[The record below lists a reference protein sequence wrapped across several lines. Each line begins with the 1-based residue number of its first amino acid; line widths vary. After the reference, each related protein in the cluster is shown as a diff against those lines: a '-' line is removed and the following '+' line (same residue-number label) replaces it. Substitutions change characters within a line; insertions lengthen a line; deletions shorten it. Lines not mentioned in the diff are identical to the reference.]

1 MCASSLNVIV
11 LGRFRDGDLL
21 MATQTGASSPS
32 PADGKASQ
40 QLLLLLE
47 DNPAL
52 ARVVATVAQAEGWVV
67 HTCVDTAQFVEA
79 LETVRPDAAIVD
91 CMLAEGSGLDVL
103 GRLAAT
109 SRDAPVLIVSG
120 YGDTLLRLA
129 LQTAERSGLTR
140 VSTQP
145 KPFAASALRGFLHQ
159 ASGPPPAS

>member
-1 MCASSLNVIV
+1 VIADGKSP
-11 LGRFRDGDLL
+11 LFSNGDLL
-21 MATQTGASSPS
+21 MATPTSATTPP
-32 PADGKASQ
+32 PARAGGQAAH
-40 QLLLLLE
+40 LLLLE

-79 LETVRPDAAIVD
+79 LESIRPDASIVD

-103 GRLAAT
+103 GRLAAAA
-109 SRDAPVLIVSG
+109 RDAPVLIMSG

-129 LQTAERSGLTR
+129 LQTAARSGLTR
-140 VSTQP
+140 VSAQP
-145 KPFAASALRGFLHQ
+145 KPFAASTLRSFLHQ

>member
-1 MCASSLNVIV
+1 VPV
-11 LGRFRDGDLL
+11 RFRDGDVL
-21 MATQTGASSPS
+21 MATPTSATTPP
-32 PADGKASQ
+32 PAPAERKAAQ
-40 QLLLLLE
+40 LLLLE

-52 ARVVATVAQAEGWVV
+52 ARVVATVAQAEGWAV

-79 LETVRPDAAIVD
+79 LEHVRPDASIVD

-109 SRDAPVLIVSG
+109 ARDAPVLIVSG

-145 KPFAASALRGFLHQ
+145 KPFAAAALRSFLHQ

>member
-1 MCASSLNVIV
+1 MTPPTSE
-11 LGRFRDGDLL
+11 
-21 MATQTGASSPS
+21 TTPPS
-32 PADGKASQ
+32 TPPAGTAAH
-40 QLLLLLE
+40 LLLLE

-79 LETVRPDAAIVD
+79 LDGVRPDAVIVD

-103 GRLAAT
+103 GRLAVTA
-109 SRDAPVLIVSG
+109 RDAPVLIMSG

-140 VSTQP
+140 VSTQS
-145 KPFAASALRGFLHQ
+145 KPFAASALRSFLHQ
-159 ASGPPPAS
+159 ASGLPPPS

>member
-1 MCASSLNVIV
+1 MI
-11 LGRFRDGDLL
+11 GRFRDGDVL
-21 MATQTGASSPS
+21 MATPTGAASPS
-32 PADGKASQ
+32 PPPGAGKPCQ
-40 QLLLLLE
+40 LLLLE

-52 ARVVATVAQAEGWVV
+52 ARVVATVAQADGWVV

-79 LETVRPDAAIVD
+79 LESVRPDAAIVD

-109 SRDAPVLIVSG
+109 ARDAPVLIMSG

-145 KPFAASALRGFLHQ
+145 KPFSASALRSFLLQ
-159 ASGPPPAS
+159 ASGPPPAP

>member
-1 MCASSLNVIV
+1 
-11 LGRFRDGDLL
+11 
-21 MATQTGASSPS
+21 MANPTGATPPPS
-32 PADGKASQ
+32 PRADGTAAH
-40 QLLLLLE
+40 LLLLE

-67 HTCVDTAQFVEA
+67 HACVDTAQFVEA
-79 LETVRPDAAIVD
+79 LEAVRPDAVIVD

-109 SRDAPVLIVSG
+109 ARDASVLIMSG

-145 KPFAASALRGFLHQ
+145 KPFAAAALRSFLHQ

>member
-1 MCASSLNVIV
+1 
-11 LGRFRDGDLL
+11 
-21 MATQTGASSPS
+21 MATPTGAATPPS
-32 PADGKASQ
+32 PGPGRAPAH
-40 QLLLLLE
+40 LLLLE

-79 LETVRPDAAIVD
+79 LESVRPDAAIVD

-103 GRLAAT
+103 GRLAAAA
-109 SRDAPVLIVSG
+109 RDAPVLIMSG

>member
-1 MCASSLNVIV
+1 
-11 LGRFRDGDLL
+11 
-21 MATQTGASSPS
+21 MATPTTATTP
-32 PADGKASQ
+32 PAAPANGKASQ
-40 QLLLLLE
+40 LLLLE

-109 SRDAPVLIVSG
+109 SRDAPVLIMSG

-145 KPFAASALRGFLHQ
+145 KPFAASALRSFLHQ

>member
-1 MCASSLNVIV
+1 
-11 LGRFRDGDLL
+11 
-21 MATQTGASSPS
+21 MAPPTGAASPP
-32 PADGKASQ
+32 PAPANGKASH
-40 QLLLLLE
+40 LLLLE

-67 HTCVDTAQFVEA
+67 HPCVDTAQFVEA

-103 GRLAAT
+103 GRLAAAA
-109 SRDAPVLIVSG
+109 RDAPVLIMSG

-145 KPFAASALRGFLHQ
+145 KPFAASALRGFLQQ
-159 ASGPPPAS
+159 ASGSPPAS